1 MSTFFCII
9 NVYMCEKNRTSVMRL
24 GQAPTMA
31 ELDAR
36 QMRHHAVFLQLVKQF
51 LDNADED
58 ANTISFSD
66 HEFWSYVGV
75 VSGIRKNYDLLT
87 EQDFSDAIS
96 YINFHYQASYRK
108 KKQSGNHGDFSNF
121 VGSRHFLFYYHL

>member
-1 MSTFFCII
+1 
-9 NVYMCEKNRTSVMRL
+9 
-24 GQAPTMA
+24 MA

-58 ANTISFSD
+58 ANTMAFSD

-75 VSGIRKNYDLLT
+75 DSGICKNYDLST